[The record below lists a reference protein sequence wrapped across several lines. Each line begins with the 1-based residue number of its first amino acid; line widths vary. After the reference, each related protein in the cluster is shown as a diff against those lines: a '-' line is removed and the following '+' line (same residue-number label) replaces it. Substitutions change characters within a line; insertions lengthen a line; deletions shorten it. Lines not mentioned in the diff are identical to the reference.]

1 MAGIIAQL
9 NAANR
14 RRKNRK
20 FAEVPN
26 EKSVYLLPPFSSGA
40 FSPTRHNKWMV
51 QVLSTSVQAQD
62 TSCLVYTCTDSSKVK
77 LSVFLVGCC
86 CCCCCWLFGWLVI
99 IWLLGWV
106 HYIGSPSFN
115 KCKIYP
121 SIKDQGW
128 PTNQINVL
136 SEKNAVEHWS
146 RAFKLFFCHQRES
159 QRKRRSW
166 EELLERQIVAKWQT
180 WKVGHPCHHGD
191 TMWPTLA
198 NHWWVTLNMWLT
210 TDQQAEMPRAQVWN
224 PIPSKWGTKAG
235 QKMRC
240 QLVMFHHLKP
250 VSCHFKILP

>member
-146 RAFKLFFCHQRES
+146 RAFKLFFLS
-159 QRKRRSW
+159 P
-166 EELLERQIVAKWQT
+166 ERVAKEEAIMGGVAWEANSCQVANLEGGSPLPSWWHHVT
-180 WKVGHPCHHGD
+180 NVGQPLVGHPQHV
-191 TMWPTLA
+191 T
-198 NHWWVTLNMWLT
+198 NHWPASRDAESPSLESNSNS
-210 TDQQAEMPRAQVWN
+210 QQ
-224 PIPSKWGTKAG
+224 
-235 QKMRC
+235 MRN
-240 QLVMFHHLKP
+240 
-250 VSCHFKILP
+250 